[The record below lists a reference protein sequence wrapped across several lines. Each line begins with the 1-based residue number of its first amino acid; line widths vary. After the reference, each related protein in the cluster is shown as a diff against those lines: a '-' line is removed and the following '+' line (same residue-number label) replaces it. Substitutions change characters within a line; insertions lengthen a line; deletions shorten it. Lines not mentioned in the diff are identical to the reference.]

1 MTTDYDIRLDYVNT
15 KLELLKKADDQRT
28 KLLHARIAAEN
39 ANIALRD
46 IESEIY
52 QLLNDYIEKRE
63 ECAAPSDHWH
73 PASDVPE
80 TKDGWFIALTKDNL
94 PFLTHYV
101 NGWLPQVHMWKYI
114 FLPMNNDSL

>member
-63 ECAAPSDHWH
+63 EGATPSDHWH
-73 PASDVPE
+73 HASDTPE

-114 FLPMNNDSL
+114 FMPMNDDIL